1 MYLCVYPIV
10 CLLIYPCAYSFL
22 FVCLPVCFFVA
33 LFVCFFLTLLFC
45 YFIYFFVCPM
55 YSPIYPSVRLYM
67 YLSTCL
73 SIHLLV
79 LSPQTPHSLCVPL
92 RHLFLTTIHLSLTL
106 PPFLPSF
113 HPPSHPH
120 TNPIHHKLHRFV
132 LGSYPKDERAR
143 LCEVLTRTLTRQIAT
158 KGILKMRTSA
168 GIDVHDYW

>member
-1 MYLCVYPIV
+1 MCLCVYPIV

-45 YFIYFFVCPM
+45 YFIYFFVCPI
-55 YSPIYPSVRLYM
+55 YSPIYPSVRLHM

-79 LSPQTPHSLCVPL
+79 LSPQTPHSLCLPL

-113 HPPSHPH
+113 LPFIHPH
-120 TNPIHHKLHRFV
+120 ILTPIRFTISST
-132 LGSYPKDERAR
+132 GSSLVP
-143 LCEVLTRTLTRQIAT
+143 
-158 KGILKMRTSA
+158 ILKMREHVYVKYLRA
-168 GIDVHDYW
+168 H